1 MAGACERL
9 WTESSRGLRRHLAV
23 HKVGRQTSTSVE
35 SRCDGQ
41 VGLISTFFDFARSIT
56 CKIARSEPT
65 PMTDVRSGN
74 VCSLVDVVCMTFWKQ
89 TSCAVFA
96 PGFHLGLHDIAVTF
110 LRLASNS
117 HSRAA
122 IHGINKVAL

>member
-1 MAGACERL
+1 MFVVRVK
-9 WTESSRGLRRHLAV
+9 SRVKKALGCAQRRQANWIP
-23 HKVGRQTSTSVE
+23 VE

-96 PGFHLGLHDIAVTF
+96 PGFHLGLHDIVVTF
-110 LRLASNS
+110 LRIASNS
-117 HSRAA
+117 RAA
-122 IHGINKVAL
+122 THGINRVAV